1 MNKTKKQN
9 LPINYSIDK
18 DFKSD
23 KFIKL
28 RMRICHDGIN
38 YNNSKFT
45 IENLEEKK
53 DSLANSP
60 ILAYMYFDEMV
71 IRNLENTILK
81 LKKTKY
87 TTVKLKLYI
96 PKRQLV
102 LFQRQIILKLS
113 MRMASTIFMLTD
125 IYGRNIPIIAKI
137 FSIVMMK

>member
-60 ILAYMYFDEMV
+60 ILAYMYFDE
-71 IRNLENTILK
+71 NGD
-81 LKKTKY
+81 
-87 TTVKLKLYI
+87 
-96 PKRQLV
+96 PQ
-102 LFQRQIILKLS
+102 F
-113 MRMASTIFMLTD
+113 
-125 IYGRNIPIIAKI
+125 G
-137 FSIVMMK
+137 